1 VNNINIKLHSLQFK
15 ILEKLVTTESAR
27 FNDLLLE
34 EIESE
39 HMNYHLKKLLEFG
52 FVTKAD
58 DKYILTDAGKD
69 YSNLLDDQVTI
80 IEKQPKTSV
89 LINGIRI
96 REDTGEI
103 EYLLS
108 KRLRQPYLNKVGRLT
123 GKVRFGET
131 LEEAAA
137 RELYEE
143 TGLAAKTIVLEEIHH
158 KMRYRED
165 GEFVQD
171 VLFYIFFMKDF
182 YGAFIERTE
191 FQENL
196 WVTKREF
203 EKGDFDTYKDI
214 VFWERT
220 EPRQLVY
227 TENVKLADG
236 F

>member
-1 VNNINIKLHSLQFK
+1 MNNINIKLHNLQLK

-39 HMNYHLKKLLEFG
+39 HMNYHLKKLVEFG
-52 FVTKAD
+52 FVTKD
-58 DKYILTDAGKD
+58 NDRYVLTDAGKD

-96 REDTGEI
+96 KEDTGEI
-103 EYLLS
+103 EHLLS

-182 YGAFIERTE
+182 FGTFIQKTE
-191 FQENL
+191 FQENI
-196 WVTKREF
+196 WVTKNEF
-203 EKGDFDTYKDI
+203 ESSDYDTYKG
-214 VFWERT
+214 VVLWERT
-220 EPRQLVY
+220 DPKQLTY
-227 TENVKLADG
+227 SESVKLADG